1 MVGGLAALALTAC
14 DVGDLA
20 RRARVVK
27 ADPSVEAI
35 YLAPPATRLA
45 RRAIDG
51 HIQLSGSAA
60 PGATVRLGQ
69 PDGRAKSVLADDDG
83 AWSMVLEPTS
93 EVRLFGLSMMA
104 GSRVVQSEGY
114 LAVMADGMV
123 AQLRAGAGSRV
134 LTGPSRRP
142 RILAIDYDR
151 DGAAIVSGV
160 GTAGADVGLRVDH
173 TARGLSTVDQQG
185 RFSIVLTQPL
195 TAGAH
200 EVEVAAEGGEDVVKV
215 SVSPAAPLTE
225 GPFRGAALARG
236 WRIDWITPGG
246 GAQTTLLFPQ
256 AAG

>member
-1 MVGGLAALALTAC
+1 MVGGVAVLALAAC

-27 ADPSVEAI
+27 AEPSVEAS
-35 YLAPPATRLA
+35 YLAPPVARLA
-45 RRAIDG
+45 RRTADG

-60 PGATVRLGQ
+60 AGATVRLGQ
-69 PDGRAKSVLADDDG
+69 PDGRARSVVADDDG
-83 AWSMVLEPTS
+83 GWAVILDPSP

-114 LAVMADGMV
+114 LAVMPDGMV

-134 LTGPSRRP
+134 LSGPSRRP

-195 TAGAH
+195 TAGPH
-200 EVEVAAEGGEDVVKV
+200 EVEVAAEGGEDVVTV
-215 SVSPAAPLTE
+215 AISPAAPLTE
-225 GPFRGAALARG
+225 GPFRGGALVGG
-236 WRIDWITPGG
+236 WRIDWLTPGG